1 MQNGATWAKW
11 VTYLRQAEIR
21 RWNYYIYFTVKHRVT
36 FPHCKQSYLVQ
47 KDLCTSPFSW
57 LIHGQVYWLHV
68 AFSLCKWTLLETLD
82 QLCIW
87 RSPWTWLLLHQD
99 EEDDKDIDVLLK
111 TFFIF
116 RNKKEIFM
124 SKIFFLNKYRSRLS
138 ATSNILSFE
147 WAPLIED
154 FWYMKPYFLF
164 VYGYKVFG

>member
-1 MQNGATWAKW
+1 MQVNFAGNSGPTL
-11 VTYLRQAEIR
+11 YLKEPM
-21 RWNYYIYFTVKHRVT
+21 NLTVASSSV
-36 FPHCKQSYLVQ
+36 V
-47 KDLCTSPFSW
+47 
-57 LIHGQVYWLHV
+57 
-68 AFSLCKWTLLETLD
+68 
-82 QLCIW
+82 
-87 RSPWTWLLLHQD
+87 

-138 ATSNILSFE
+138 ATSNILGFE